1 MVPPLPSSFS
11 SPPHKISKSS
21 AKTIMIFFSFS
32 FSITIILRRDLIWY
46 IYIYFLIE
54 MPVWNSTGCFW
65 GMGANARYL
74 FPEIEKKTWLSSPS
88 PQFFRPLINTNTN
101 LVWSFNPSY
110 HNNRIINLTPMSSG
124 LFILLLL
131 FLSNRWCALR
141 FRYMNWTKNTKD
153 RFVLVSI
160 YLNGESP
167 NMVVRDRI
175 IRVQLFVVVLPYLL
189 IHYYNFV

>member
-1 MVPPLPSSFS
+1 MHIFWRSIIICTYKFLLKWSPLFLLP
-11 SPPHKISKSS
+11 SPPHHIKYQK
-21 AKTIMIFFSFS
+21 APRKLLWFFFSFS
-32 FSITIILRRDLIWY
+32 FSITIILRRDLIWH
-46 IYIYFLIE
+46 IYIFFLIE

-131 FLSNRWCALR
+131 FYRIGDLHSDSGI
-141 FRYMNWTKNTKD
+141 WTGQKTPK
-153 RFVLVSI
+153 I
-160 YLNGESP
+160 G
-167 NMVVRDRI
+167 
-175 IRVQLFVVVLPYLL
+175 LFW
-189 IHYYNFV
+189 